1 MSPREDLTGKIFGN
15 WKVIDFNQ
23 EVTSIRKRTYWNVE
37 CQCEKHTRKALAG
50 TDLKRGR
57 STSCG
62 CLTKKLISNARIND
76 LTGMNFGRLTV
87 LYRSGINKDGHALW
101 HCRCSCGNE
110 SDVASN
116 NLLNG
121 HVHSCGCYRQELGRQ
136 NMLDLTGQR
145 FGKLVAINPTG
156 EKTKSGSK
164 I

>member
-23 EVTSIRKRTYWNVE
+23 EITSIRKRTYWNVE

-101 HCRCSCGNE
+101 HCRCSCDNE

-136 NMLDLTGQR
+136 NMLDLTG
-145 FGKLVAINPTG
+145 
-156 EKTKSGSK
+156 
-164 I
+164 